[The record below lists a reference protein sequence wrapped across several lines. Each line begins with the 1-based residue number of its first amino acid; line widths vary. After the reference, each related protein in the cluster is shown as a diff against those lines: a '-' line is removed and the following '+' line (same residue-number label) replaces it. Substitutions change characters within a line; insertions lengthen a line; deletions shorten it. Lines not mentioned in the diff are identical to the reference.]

1 MWRLEISDRHTEKR
15 REIVKM
21 SKYYIIIAHKGTEV
35 IDNTVQAEDRIAT
48 MDYME
53 GRYKRERRRRNNT
66 HSRSAKNPLFRL
78 ASLCGIV

>member
-21 SKYYIIIAHKGTEV
+21 SKYYIIIAHNGTEV

-48 MDYME
+48 ITWRADIKGNADVE
-53 GRYKRERRRRNNT
+53 IT
-66 HSRSAKNPLFRL
+66 HIADLQRIHYSD
-78 ASLCGIV
+78 

>member
-21 SKYYIIIAHKGTEV
+21 SKYYIIIAHNGTEV
-35 IDNTVQAEDRIAT
+35 IDNTVEAEDRIAT

-53 GRYKRERRRRNNT
+53 GRYKRERRHRNNR
-66 HSRSAKNPLFRL
+66 HSGFVKNPLFRL
-78 ASLCGIV
+78 ACFCGIV